1 MKYGQIAKSKHLNEL
16 IYRCFSYISDE
27 DERKFVKKFG
37 EQPHE
42 SEQIMHTV
50 RELILG
56 AYLGSKGFKI
66 KYDCKVNNHTP
77 DWCILD
83 VSLATCCIVE
93 LFNFHIDKTTE
104 TDIEKQRLAKG
115 VALYWRD
122 GNKDNTYRLYECF
135 CHKAQ
140 VYQNLMENLKL
151 SYVIALFS
159 DIRAA
164 IDIEEV
170 QSCLSEDEIGLF
182 TLYPSNSG
190 VLFFAENHGQYS
202 FYYTHNPNAQRSFD
216 IPNGV
221 LPP

>member
-1 MKYGQIAKSKHLNEL
+1 MKYGQIAGSNRVNEL
-16 IYRCFSYISDE
+16 IYHCFSYISDE
-27 DERKFVKKFG
+27 NERKFVKKFR

-66 KYDCKVNNHTP
+66 KYDCVVNNHTP

-93 LFNFHIDKTTE
+93 LFNFHIDKNTE
-104 TDIEKQRLAKG
+104 TDIEKQRQAKC
-115 VALYWRD
+115 VASYWRD
-122 GNKDNTYRLYECF
+122 GNKNNTYRLYESF
-135 CHKAQ
+135 RHKSQ
-140 VYQNLMENLKL
+140 VYQNLVEHLKL
-151 SYVIALFS
+151 PYVIALFS
-159 DIRAA
+159 NIGAA
-164 IDIEEV
+164 IDLEEV
-170 QSCLSEDEIGLF
+170 QSCLFEDKTGLF

-190 VLFFAENHGQYS
+190 VLFFEENGGQYS
-202 FYYTHNPNAQRSFD
+202 FIYINNPNAQRSFD

-221 LPP
+221 LSQ